1 MERAKLNGIEL
12 EYEVKGS
19 GEPLLL
25 IGPGPFA
32 DSFLPLL
39 TEPALEAYR
48 LVRYRQR
55 GQAGSPRGPEPVSFA
70 VHAAD
75 AAALLGYLGIGR
87 AHVAGHSTGAS
98 IALQLATDRPDLVDT
113 LVLLEPP
120 LMGVAGAADFLERI
134 APALAAFGEGDG
146 AEAMVRFLTVACSL
160 DRETCRRVVE
170 SQVPGGMAQ
179 AEGDAHNFFGSYL
192 PALGAW
198 SFGAAEAARFT
209 SPVLFVRG
217 TETDRLFAEGRD
229 LLHAW
234 LPQTED
240 FTVDGVGH
248 LLHVQRPAAVAQGIA
263 DFLVRHPM
271 QLPEMAAGR

>member
-1 MERAKLNGIEL
+1 
-12 EYEVKGS
+12 
-19 GEPLLL
+19 
-25 IGPGPFA
+25 
-32 DSFLPLL
+32 
-39 TEPALEAYR
+39 
-48 LVRYRQR
+48 
-55 GQAGSPRGPEPVSFA
+55 
-70 VHAAD
+70 
-75 AAALLGYLGIGR
+75 
-87 AHVAGHSTGAS
+87 
-98 IALQLATDRPDLVDT
+98 
-113 LVLLEPP
+113 
-120 LMGVAGAADFLERI
+120 
-134 APALAAFGEGDG
+134 
-146 AEAMVRFLTVACSL
+146 
-160 DRETCRRVVE
+160 
-170 SQVPGGMAQ
+170 MAQ

-229 LLHAW
+229 LLHVW

-271 QLPEMAAGR
+271 QLPEMAARR

>member
-12 EYEVKGS
+12 EYEVKGT
-19 GEPLLL
+19 GEPVLL

-32 DSFLPLL
+32 DGFLPLL
-39 TEPALEAYR
+39 TEPALEEYR

-55 GQAGSPRGPEPVSFA
+55 GQAGAPRSPEPVSFA
-70 VHAAD
+70 AHASD
-75 AAALLGYLGIGR
+75 AAALLGSLGIGR

-134 APALAAFGEGDG
+134 APALAAFDQDDG
-146 AEAMVRFLTVACSL
+146 AEAMARFLTVACSL
-160 DRETCRRVVE
+160 DRETCRSVVE
-170 SQVPGGMAQ
+170 SRIPGGMAQ
-179 AEGDAHNFFGSYL
+179 AEGDAHNFFVSYL

-198 SFGAAEAARFT
+198 RFDAAEAARLK
-209 SPVLFVRG
+209 SPILFVLG

-240 FTVDGVGH
+240 FTVDGVAH
-248 LLHVQRPAAVAQGIA
+248 LLHVQRPGLVARGVA
-263 DFLVRHPM
+263 DFLARHPM
-271 QLPEMAAGR
+271 HLPKMAARR